1 MTSYTF
7 TSHQQQQQQQQDQWK
22 ENNNNNTTLGNMST
36 LCSSTGSVPASF
48 RDLYSRGSLSSSSS
62 PSAASGASPIDLTR
76 YTLPSLRQYE
86 LAQQMVSQ
94 QGAVTKLL
102 GSLRPPGM
110 IGGSKPK
117 VATPQ
122 VVSKIEQYKRENPT
136 IFAWE
141 IREKLISESV
151 CTNSTAPSVS
161 SINRIL
167 RNRAAERAAADFA
180 RAAGYG
186 LYNPYAFPWANPA
199 LLTPLAAA
207 SLPLHAAAADHMAHT
222 TAPSPA
228 HKDTV
233 SVSHSD
239 GEGSPLQKD
248 SSSLSSATQSDLSSV
263 SALSN
268 EVRFRRNR
276 TTFSS
281 DQLEELEKEFEK
293 THYPD
298 LATRERLAEKTLLSE
313 ARVQV
318 WFSNRR
324 AKWRRHQQLSVLR
337 PYSDEPLPHS
347 PRTTSPYSEAVSSPD
362 MPRSPSPP
370 PPAPS
375 SSTILPT
382 TASTTTTI
390 TGAAALATVSSTV
403 AGTTLGGHQ
412 EEHSSPPRAA
422 STSPTLL
429 HRHPSPHRQH
439 PPSPA
444 SVAALNLSTH
454 HHHQHHHHHAH
465 PRQSPPISSIRIS
478 SRPPPPPLL
487 PASLLS
493 LPQYPTFSLARDL
506 TLTPI
511 NLSNAHAHAREI
523 MVAQARS
530 FLKSASQV
538 SGFGAG
544 RDEDDSDIDIDLDH
558 KEAKDKEEEEAEE
571 EDEEEEKEEE
581 EEEEEEVVEAQDLS
595 VKRRRIDVEETKE
608 EKKEEEGEDKNESLN
623 NEENMEAV

>member
-1 MTSYTF
+1 MAPEIHADKMSD
-7 TSHQQQQQQQQDQWK
+7 SSAEK
-22 ENNNNNTTLGNMST
+22 ENIAAEFPY
-36 LCSSTGSVPASF
+36 GSVPAAL
-48 RDLYSRGSLSSSSS
+48 RDLYTRSSISSSSSS
-62 PSAASGASPIDLTR
+62 PSAASPASPLDLTR
-76 YTLPSLRQYE
+76 YSLPSLRQYE

-94 QGAVTKLL
+94 QGAVSKLL

-122 VVSKIEQYKRENPT
+122 VVNKIEQYKRENPT

-167 RNRAAERAAADFA
+167 RNRAAERAAAEFA

-199 LLTPLAAA
+199 LLNPFSSAALPMTAADPTNHNSSSSKDAA
-207 SLPLHAAAADHMAHT
+207 SPTDAN
-222 TAPSPA
+222 
-228 HKDTV
+228 
-233 SVSHSD
+233 SD
-239 GEGSPLQKD
+239 GEGSSPSSRDQQSHSQSHHHHHHHLT
-248 SSSLSSATQSDLSSV
+248 SSSLSS

-276 TTFSS
+276 TTFSA

-324 AKWRRHQQLSVLR
+324 AKWRRHQQLNVLR
-337 PYSDEPLPHS
+337 PYASDDQLQHS
-347 PRTTSPYSEAVSSPD
+347 PRTASPYSEALSSPD

-370 PPAPS
+370 PGHPPS
-375 SSTILPT
+375 AGQ
-382 TASTTTTI
+382 TASTSSSSITQGTTPPSITAQAQGPSETAVTTTGI
-390 TGAAALATVSSTV
+390 TRSLLSEGEL
-403 AGTTLGGHQ
+403 
-412 EEHSSPPRAA
+412 SPPRGA
-422 STSPTLL
+422 STSPTLHPRL
-429 HRHPSPHRQH
+429 LPSPHRQL
-439 PPSPA
+439 PLSPV
-444 SVAALNLSTH
+444 SVAALNLSLH
-454 HHHQHHHHHAH
+454 HKTTT
-465 PRQSPPISSIRIS
+465 SSSSTSRLL

-487 PASLLS
+487 PANLLSS
-493 LPQYPTFSLARDL
+493 LPQQYPQFLGHDL

-511 NLSNAHAHAREI
+511 NLSSAHAQAQAQARELMVAHAR
-523 MVAQARS
+523 Q
-530 FLKSASQV
+530 FLKSAGLPSDYNL
-538 SGFGAG
+538 AK
-544 RDEDDSDIDIDLDH
+544 DDQDDIEVDLDS
-558 KEAKDKEEEEAEE
+558 KPIKEEEEEE
-571 EDEEEEKEEE
+571 EDEEEEEEE
-581 EEEEEEVVEAQDLS
+581 LEAQDLS
-595 VKRRRIDVEETKE
+595 VKRRKIDEDEEDKGM
-608 EKKEEEGEDKNESLN
+608 KKESDVGKDDNNVKSEGSAKDEKMD
-623 NEENMEAV
+623 EA

>member
-1 MTSYTF
+1 MTSYSY
-7 TSHQQQQQQQQDQWK
+7 TSQQDQWK
-22 ENNNNNTTLGNMST
+22 ENNNNTAIGNMSAF
-36 LCSSTGSVPASF
+36 CASSASVPASI
-48 RDLYSRGSLSSSSS
+48 RDLYSRTSLSTSSS
-62 PSAASGASPIDLTR
+62 PSAASPTSPLDLTR
-76 YTLPSLRQYE
+76 YSLPSLRQYE

-94 QGAVTKLL
+94 QGAVSKLL

-122 VVSKIEQYKRENPT
+122 VVNKIEQYKRENPT

-199 LLTPLAAA
+199 LLSPLAA
-207 SLPLHAAAADHMAHT
+207 SLPLHAAAAEHVAHN
-222 TAPSPA
+222 AA
-228 HKDTV
+228 AAAAAKD
-233 SVSHSD
+233 SSAASGNHSD
-239 GEGSPLQKD
+239 GEGSPSYKHSGSQA
-248 SSSLSSATQSDLSSV
+248 SLSSSELSSP
-263 SALSN
+263 SQLAS

-298 LATRERLAEKTLLSE
+298 LPTRERLAEKTLLSE

-337 PYSDEPLPHS
+337 PYCDDPLPHS

-362 MPRSPSPP
+362 MAGSPSPP

-375 SSTILPT
+375 SSTTTLPT
-382 TASTTTTI
+382 TASTTTT
-390 TGAAALATVSSTV
+390 TAAAAATAAASNTA
-403 AGTTLGGHQ
+403 AGTTRGGPL
-412 EEHSSPPRAA
+412 EGRSSPYRAA

-429 HRHPSPHRQH
+429 HHLPSPHRQH
-439 PPSPA
+439 PPSPVSA
-444 SVAALNLSTH
+444 AALNLSTH
-454 HHHQHHHHHAH
+454 HHHHHQPHPLAH
-465 PRQSPPISSIRIS
+465 FHPSPPTSSSRMS

-493 LPQYPTFSLARDL
+493 LPQYPGFSLGRDL

-511 NLSNAHAHAREI
+511 NLSNAQAHAREM
-523 MVAQARS
+523 MVAHARC
-530 FLKSASQV
+530 FLKSASQAG
-538 SGFGAG
+538 GFSCG
-544 RDEDDSDIDIDLDH
+544 RDDADTHIDVDLVH
-558 KEAKDKEEEEAEE
+558 KKEEE
-571 EDEEEEKEEE
+571 EDEEKDEEE
-581 EEEEEEVVEAQDLS
+581 EDPKEEYEEAQDLS
-595 VKRRRIDVEETKE
+595 VKRRRIDTEDDKE
-608 EKKEEEGEDKNESLN
+608 EQKVEDKEEEEASKEES
-623 NEENMEAV
+623 MEAA